1 MKAAIK
7 DGASEGVKSHTVVA
21 VCLVLV
27 ILPLSYL
34 AACFGEVYFTARVS
48 YQKTANAIV
57 VMGAA
62 EFDGVPSKVLAARLD
77 HAYNLFA
84 MHLAPLIILT
94 GGKERGDI
102 VTEAQAAK
110 AYILRRG
117 VPSRDVVTLQA
128 GRDTFEEVD
137 EAVAYMD
144 RRQLKS
150 AILVSDPFHSFRV
163 AQIASQLGLEAHP
176 SPTRTSPIRGK
187 LEIRYM
193 FREALAVAAG
203 NLIGYRSLSDLL
215 HGAPLVRLW

>member
-1 MKAAIK
+1 MRTVIK
-7 DGASEGVKSHTVVA
+7 EGTREGVKSHSVFA
-21 VCLVLV
+21 VCLVLI

-48 YQKTANAIV
+48 YHKTADVIV

-62 EFDGVPSKVLAARLD
+62 EFDGVPSKVLAARLNQ
-77 HAYNLFA
+77 AYRLFA

-94 GGKERGDI
+94 GGKEGGDK

-110 AYILRRG
+110 AYILRWG
-117 VPSRDVVTLQA
+117 VPSRDIVTLQA

-137 EAVAYMD
+137 EAAIYMD
-144 RRQLKS
+144 QRSLRS

-163 AQIASQLGLEAHP
+163 TQIASQLGLVAHP
-176 SPTRTSPIRGK
+176 SPTRTSPIRGD
-187 LEIRYM
+187 LELRYM
-193 FREALAVAAG
+193 FREAVAVAAG